1 MSDRPFLSRWSRLK
15 TQARKAPGETA
26 PPPAAPAAASVS
38 APAAAEAPRAEP
50 PPLPPIESLTPDS
63 DFTPFLREGVEEGL
77 KRQALRTLFR
87 DPRFNV
93 MDGLDVY
100 IDDYSKPDP
109 LPEGWLEQLNQ
120 YASLSPRPEPD
131 PESQPGAEAATLPD
145 ANAVPERELA
155 PPAGESPFEDRE
167 EPSLAHASDP
177 PPQPDTPAKEHPQR
191 E

>member
-15 TQARKAPGETA
+15 TEARKAPAEPVPPSPEPA
-26 PPPAAPAAASVS
+26 RPAPPAAGAVP
-38 APAAAEAPRAEP
+38 AEP
-50 PPLPPIESLTPDS
+50 VPLPPIASLTPES

-77 KRQALRTLFR
+77 KRAALKTLFR

-109 LPEGWLEQLNQ
+109 LPEGWLEKLNQ
-120 YASLSPRPEPD
+120 YASLSPKPDGEPA
-131 PESQPGAEAATLPD
+131 PAPGAET
-145 ANAVPERELA
+145 VPEPAAPAAAAPELSPAA
-155 PPAGESPFEDRE
+155 PERSPDPAEAPIDGLSSRAPR
-167 EPSLAHASDP
+167 
-177 PPQPDTPAKEHPQR
+177 PDTPAKERPQP